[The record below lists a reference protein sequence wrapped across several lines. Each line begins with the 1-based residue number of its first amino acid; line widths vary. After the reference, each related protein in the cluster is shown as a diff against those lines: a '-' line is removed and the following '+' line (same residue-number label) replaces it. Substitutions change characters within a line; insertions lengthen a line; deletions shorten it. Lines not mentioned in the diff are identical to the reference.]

1 MSYTKAN
8 YTDVEDKHGLHFM
21 RDALD
26 AEKQGFTVLETEEGF
41 EGMEHDHADEE
52 QEEIYFLVSGEA
64 EVDIEGETVEMEEG
78 DAVRISA
85 EDSRTLRTPEA
96 SKLVLVGAP

>member
-8 YTDVEDKHGLHFM
+8 YNEVEDKNSLHFM
-21 RDALD
+21 RDELKT
-26 AEKQGFTVLETEEGF
+26 ENQGFTVLETEAGWD
-41 EGMEHDHADEE
+41 GMEHNHEDDN
-52 QEEIYFLVSGEA
+52 QEEIYFLVEGSA
-64 EVDIEGETVEMEEG
+64 ELEVEGDAVELEEG